1 MSKDSSFLTFA
12 AGVAAGVLV
21 AALARTE
28 EGRKFGKKVKSTV
41 LGGLDKLDDL
51 LARKT
56 DDEFE
61 AGFAEEDF
69 GDGQESEA
77 PAAEE
82 AA

>member
-28 EGRKFGKKVKSTV
+28 EGRKLGKKVKSTV
-41 LGGLDKLDDL
+41 LGGFDKLDDL
-51 LARKT
+51 LAKKT

-61 AGFAEEDF
+61 AGFEDAF
-69 GDGQESEA
+69 EDGQEAQA
-77 PAAEE
+77 PASEE

>member
-1 MSKDSSFLTFA
+1 MSKDSSLLTFA
-12 AGVAAGVLV
+12 AGMAAGVLV

-28 EGRKFGKKVKSTV
+28 EGRKIKEKVKSSV

-51 LARKT
+51 LAKKT

-61 AGFAEEDF
+61 AGYEDE
-69 GDGQESEA
+69 DKQEA
-77 PAAEE
+77 PASEE